1 MQWPRLWR
9 RSAPKL
15 AEPAPPRRSRL
26 TEIGRTGTAYFNG
39 VIADEYNSDLQGQR
53 GIETY
58 DKMRRSDAQV
68 QAVLWVCE
76 LPIRSAR
83 WAVEPGGEDAKSV
96 EIAQQVEANLLEEMS
111 ITWDDF
117 LRHALLMLPF
127 GFIVFEKVWER
138 RDGGL
143 RYRKL
148 APRMPSS
155 IDKWD
160 MEVDG
165 GLKGVQQLVWANGTF
180 ERPYIPIEK
189 LLVFTNR
196 KEGANWAGMSLL
208 RAAYKHWYYKD
219 NMYRVDAIAMERH
232 GVGVPYVKMS
242 AEAAV
247 EDYEEAADILQSLH
261 AHERSYVV
269 GKHCWE
275 EFSMVGIDRPTQSV
289 VSLKESIQH
298 HDIMIARSILAQFIN
313 LGSTDTGSYALSEDQ
328 SSFFLMALQ
337 ATANQITDVMN
348 AYAIRPLVDVN
359 WGPQEAYPR
368 LTYSKLEQRDL
379 STYGDAIAKLLGS
392 GALVVDEGL
401 RDTIRDLYGLPE
413 EPDTPEVATPAPTA
427 PEPPQPE
434 PSPSAPD
441 ADEGDDAD
449 EQRADAEATLT
460 EPHDCGHSH
469 RLNEEPFWRPLQ
481 GAEDRMLLDE
491 LNAAIDGGRAAYV
504 RAAESVAARQ
514 IDRLVELAVPLVE
527 SREPDKVTNLSAPYK
542 AEMAAVLTGVLT
554 DLYRRGY
561 DSVLSERRRQTG
573 RTVSGVALTD
583 PVSAQPYL
591 AAKARAAAQLLALRL
606 VAALV
611 WESLDQIKTGTLDVE
626 ALRAVMEAL
635 SSRELLKSAQISVG
649 EAISFGRRDAA
660 KEFREEIDRAQY
672 SAILDWRVCAVCEAL
687 DGLEVTLDDP
697 RYEEY
702 MPPNPE
708 CLGGDRCRCV
718 WILIFREEKRARV
731 Q

>member
-1 MQWPRLWR
+1 MRWPWQPR
-9 RSAPKL
+9 L
-15 AEPAPPRRSRL
+15 AEPSEPKVKMPKL
-26 TEIGRTGTAYFNG
+26 DELGRMGTPFFNG
-39 VIADEYNSDLQGQR
+39 ITADEYNSDLQGQR

-83 WAVEPGGEDAKSV
+83 WAVEPGGDDAKSI
-96 EIAQQVEANLLEEMS
+96 EIAEAVEANLLEEMS

-127 GFIVFEKVWER
+127 GFMVFEKVWER

-148 APRMPSS
+148 APRMPAS

-160 MEVDG
+160 MELDG

-189 LLVFTNR
+189 LLIFTNR

-232 GVGVPYVKMS
+232 GVGVPYVKMG

-289 VSLKESIQH
+289 VSLKDSIQH
-298 HDIMIARSILAQFIN
+298 HDVMIARSILAQFIN
-313 LGSTDTGSYALSEDQ
+313 LGSTETGSYALSEDQ

-337 ATANQITDVMN
+337 AVANQITDVMN
-348 AYAIRPLVDVN
+348 TYAIKPLVNVN
-359 WGPQEAYPR
+359 WGPQDKYPR

-379 STYGDAIAKLLGS
+379 FTYGDAIQKLISS
-392 GALVVDEGL
+392 GAIVVDEGL

-413 EPDTPEVATPAPTA
+413 EPDTLEVVTP
-427 PEPPQPE
+427 
-434 PSPSAPD
+434 APD
-441 ADEGDDAD
+441 ADEEEDAD
-449 EQRADAEATLT
+449 EQRADAEATLS
-460 EPHDCGHSH
+460 EPHSCGHTH
-469 RLNEEPFWRPLQ
+469 QLNEEPFWRPLR
-481 GAEDRMLLDE
+481 ATEDRMVLE
-491 LNAAIDGGRAAYV
+491 EIDNIVEEGRAAYV

-542 AEMAAVLTGVLT
+542 AEMADVLTGVLT

-561 DSVLSERRRQTG
+561 DGVLWERWRKTAQP
-573 RTVSGVALTD
+573 AEAPLTLDD
-583 PVSAQPYL
+583 PVNAQPYL
-591 AAKARAAAQLLALRL
+591 AAKARAAAQLLGLRL

-611 WESLDQIKTGTLDVE
+611 WESLDQIKTGTLDVD
-626 ALRAVMEAL
+626 ALRAVMETL
-635 SSRELLKSAQISVG
+635 SARELLKSAQISVG

-660 KEFREEIDRAQY
+660 ESIRDDIEYAQY
-672 SAILDWRVCAVCEAL
+672 SAILDRRVCEVCAGL
-687 DGLEVTLDDP
+687 DGLEVSLDDP
-697 RYEEY
+697 RYEQY

-718 WILIFREEKRARV
+718 WILVFKGEKPGTV
-731 Q
+731 

>member
-1 MQWPRLWR
+1 MQWPWLWR
-9 RSAPKL
+9 RGTPKL
-15 AEPAPPRRSRL
+15 AEPTAPRRSRL

-39 VIADEYNSDLQGQR
+39 VIADEYNNDLQGQA
-53 GIETY
+53 GLTVY

-83 WAVEPGGEDAKSV
+83 WAVEPGTDDARGA
-96 EIAQQVEANLLEEMS
+96 EIAEAVEANLLEEMS

-127 GFIVFEKVWER
+127 GFMVFEKVWER
-138 RDGGL
+138 REGGL

-148 APRMPSS
+148 APRMPQS

-160 MEVDG
+160 MEADG

-219 NMYRVDAIAMERH
+219 QMYRVDAIAMERH
-232 GVGVPYVKMS
+232 GVGVPYVKMG

-298 HDIMIARSILAQFIN
+298 HDVMIARSILAQFIN
-313 LGSTDTGSYALSEDQ
+313 LGSTETGSYALSEDQ

-337 ATANQITDVMN
+337 AVANQITDVMN
-348 AYAIRPLVDVN
+348 TYAIRPLVDVN

-368 LTYSKLEQRDL
+368 LTYSKLEQRAL
-379 STYGDAIAKLLGS
+379 STYGDAIQKLISS
-392 GALVVDEGL
+392 GAIVVDEGL

-413 EPDTPEVATPAPTA
+413 EPDTVVLPAPVT
-427 PEPPQPE
+427 PPPAVPE
-434 PSPSAPD
+434 PSQPAPD
-441 ADEGDDAD
+441 AGEEDAD

-460 EPHDCGHSH
+460 EPRDCGHSH
-469 RLNEEPFWRPLQ
+469 RLNEEPFWRPLR
-481 GAEDRMLLDE
+481 ATEDRMVLE
-491 LNAAIDGGRAAYV
+491 EIDNIVEEGRAAYV

-527 SREPDKVTNLSAPYK
+527 NREPDKVNNLSAPYK
-542 AEMAAVLTGVLT
+542 AEMADALGNVLT

-561 DSVLSERRRQTG
+561 DSVLWERRRQTG
-573 RTVSGVALTD
+573 RTVSAVALAD
-583 PVSAQPYL
+583 PVVALPFL
-591 AAKARAAAQLLALRL
+591 LAKARASAQMAGVRL

-611 WESLDQIKTGTLDVE
+611 WEALDQIRTGVPDMD
-626 ALRAVMEAL
+626 ALRRVMEAL
-635 SSRELLKSAQISVG
+635 SERELAKSAAISVG
-649 EAISFGRRDAA
+649 EAVNLGRRDAA

-672 SAILDWRVCAVCEAL
+672 SAILDRRVCAVCQNL

-708 CLGGDRCRCV
+708 CQGGDRCRCV
-718 WILIFREEKRARV
+718 WILVFKGEKPATVR
-731 Q
+731 

>member
-1 MQWPRLWR
+1 MRWPWQQ
-9 RSAPKL
+9 PKL
-15 AEPAPPRRSRL
+15 AEPAPRVSRL
-26 TEIGRTGTAYFNG
+26 TEIGRMGTAYFNG
-39 VIADEYNSDLQGQR
+39 IIADEYNSDLQGQA
-53 GIETY
+53 GLTMY

-83 WAVEPGGEDAKSV
+83 WAVEPGGDDAKSV

-127 GFIVFEKVWER
+127 GFMVFEKVWER

-148 APRMPSS
+148 APRMPAS

-160 MEVDG
+160 MEADG
-165 GLKGVQQLVWANGTF
+165 GLKGVQQLVWAGGQYS
-180 ERPYIPIEK
+180 RPYIPVEK

-219 NMYRVDAIAMERH
+219 NFYRIDAIANERH

-247 EDYEEAADILQSLH
+247 EDYEEAAEILQSLH

-275 EFSMVGIDRPTQSV
+275 EFTMVGVDRPTSALISV
-289 VSLKESIQH
+289 LSSIEH
-298 HDIMIARSILAQFIN
+298 HDVMIARSILAQFIN
-313 LGSTDTGSYALSEDQ
+313 LGSTETGSYALSEDQ

-337 ATANQITDVMN
+337 AVANQITDVMN
-348 AYAIRPLVDVN
+348 TYAIRPLVDVN
-359 WGPQEAYPR
+359 WGPQDEYPR

-379 STYGDAIAKLLGS
+379 ASYGDAIQKLLSS
-392 GALVVDEGL
+392 GAIVVDEGL

-413 EPDTPEVATPAPTA
+413 EPDTVEVVTPAPVV
-427 PEPPQPE
+427 PEPPV
-434 PSPSAPD
+434 PD
-441 ADEGDDAD
+441 ASEEADAD
-449 EQRADAEATLT
+449 EQREDAEATLS
-460 EPHDCGHSH
+460 EPHSCGHTH
-469 RLNEEPFWRPLQ
+469 ALNEEPFWRPLR
-481 GAEDRMLLDE
+481 ASEDRVMLEEVDSAVE
-491 LNAAIDGGRAAYV
+491 SGREQYV
-504 RAAESVAARQ
+504 RAAQTVAARQ
-514 IDRLVELAVPLVE
+514 IDRLLELAVPLVE
-527 SREPDKVTNLSAPYK
+527 AREPDKLNNLTAPYK
-542 AEMAAVLTGVLT
+542 AEMADVLNGVLVG
-554 DLYRRGY
+554 LYRRGHE
-561 DSVLSERRRQTG
+561 SVMWERARRTG
-573 RTVSGVALTD
+573 RRDEKRALLEEPLD
-583 PVSAQPYL
+583 AQPYL
-591 AAKARAAAQLLALRL
+591 RAKSRAAAQLYALRL

-611 WESLDQIKTGTLDVE
+611 WEALNQIRAGRVNPE
-626 ALRAVMEAL
+626 ALRQVMGVL
-635 SSRELLKSAQISVG
+635 SSRELVMSAQISVG
-649 EAISFGRRDAA
+649 EAVGLGRRDAT
-660 KEFREEIDRAQY
+660 ESIRDEIDRAQY
-672 SAILDWRVCAVCEAL
+672 SAILDRRVCAVCAGL

-702 MPPNPE
+702 MPPNPQ
-708 CLGGDRCRCV
+708 CLGGDRCRCM
-718 WILIFREEKRARV
+718 WILIFKGETPAVV

>member
-1 MQWPRLWR
+1 MRWPWQPR
-9 RSAPKL
+9 L
-15 AEPAPPRRSRL
+15 AEPIEPKVKMPKL
-26 TEIGRTGTAYFNG
+26 DELGRMGTVYFNG
-39 VIADEYNSDLQGQR
+39 ITADEYNSDLQGQR

-83 WAVEPGGEDAKSV
+83 WAVEPGGDDAKSI
-96 EIAQQVEANLLEEMS
+96 EIAEAVEANLLEEMS

-127 GFIVFEKVWER
+127 GFMVFEKVWER
-138 RDGGL
+138 RDGEL

-148 APRMPSS
+148 APRMPAS

-160 MEVDG
+160 MELDG

-289 VSLKESIQH
+289 VSLKDSIQH
-298 HDIMIARSILAQFIN
+298 HDVMIARSILAQFIN
-313 LGSTDTGSYALSEDQ
+313 LGSTETGSYALSEDQ

-337 ATANQITDVMN
+337 AVANQITDVMN
-348 AYAIRPLVDVN
+348 TYAIKPLVNVN
-359 WGPQEAYPR
+359 WGPQDKYPR
-368 LTYSKLEQRDL
+368 LAYSKLEQRDL
-379 STYGDAIAKLLGS
+379 FTYGDAIQKLISS
-392 GALVVDEGL
+392 GAIVVDEGL

-413 EPDTPEVATPAPTA
+413 EPDTLEVVTPAPTA

-434 PSPSAPD
+434 PSPPAPD
-441 ADEGDDAD
+441 ADEEEDAD
-449 EQRADAEATLT
+449 EQRADAEATLS
-460 EPHDCGHSH
+460 EPHSCGHTH
-469 RLNEEPFWRPLQ
+469 QLNEEPFWRPLR
-481 GAEDRMLLDE
+481 ATEDRMLLE
-491 LNAAIDGGRAAYV
+491 EIDNIVEEGRAAYV

-527 SREPDKVTNLSAPYK
+527 SREPDKVTNLSTPYK
-542 AEMAAVLTGVLT
+542 AEMAGVLTGVLT

-561 DSVLSERRRQTG
+561 DGVLWERWRKTAQP
-573 RTVSGVALTD
+573 AAAPLTLDD

-591 AAKARAAAQLLALRL
+591 EAKARAAAQLLGLRL

-611 WESLDQIKTGTLDVE
+611 WESLDQIKTGTLDVD
-626 ALRAVMEAL
+626 ALRAVMETL
-635 SSRELLKSAQISVG
+635 SARELLKSAQISVG

-660 KEFREEIDRAQY
+660 ESIRDDIEYAQY
-672 SAILDWRVCAVCEAL
+672 SAILDRRVCEVCAGL
-687 DGLEVTLDDP
+687 DGLEVSLDDP
-697 RYEEY
+697 RYEQY

-718 WILIFREEKRARV
+718 WILVFKGEKPATVR
-731 Q
+731 

>member
-1 MQWPRLWR
+1 M
-9 RSAPKL
+9 PKL
-15 AEPAPPRRSRL
+15 DELGR
-26 TEIGRTGTAYFNG
+26 IGTSFFQGMI
-39 VIADEYNSDLQGQR
+39 VDEYNRDLQGQA
-53 GIETY
+53 GLTVY

-68 QAVLWVCE
+68 QAILWVCE
-76 LPIRSAR
+76 LPLRAAK
-83 WAVEPGGEDAKSV
+83 WAIEPGGDDPKSI
-96 EIAQQVEANLLEEMS
+96 EIAEAVEENLFEGMS

-127 GFIVFEKVWER
+127 GFMVFEKVWER

-148 APRMPSS
+148 APRMPTS

-160 MEVDG
+160 METDG
-165 GLKGVQQLVWANGTF
+165 GLKGVQQVVYANGTY
-180 ERPYIPIEK
+180 ERPYIPIDK

-208 RAAYKHWYYKD
+208 RAAYKHWFYKD
-219 NMYRVDAIAMERH
+219 NFYRIDAIAKERH
-232 GVGVPYVKMS
+232 GVGIPYVKMTM
-242 AEAAV
+242 EAKA
-247 EDYEEAADILQSLH
+247 EDYEEAAEILQSLH

-275 EFSMVGIDRPTQSV
+275 EFTMVGIDRATSAIVSTAESV
-289 VSLKESIQH
+289 AH

-313 LGSTDTGSYALSEDQ
+313 LGDTQSGSYALSEDQ
-328 SSFFLMALQ
+328 SSFFLMALK

-348 AYAIRPLVDVN
+348 AYAIKPLVDLN

-368 LTYSKLEQRDL
+368 LVYSKLEERSL
-379 STYGDAIAKLLGS
+379 SEYGTAIWRLVSS

-413 EPDTPEVATPAPTA
+413 EPDDIVIPVAPTGGRPLEP
-427 PEPPQPE
+427 PEPKTLAETVPCACGETHTLAEE
-434 PSPSAPD
+434 PPTV
-441 ADEGDDAD
+441 G
-449 EQRADAEATLT
+449 
-460 EPHDCGHSH
+460 
-469 RLNEEPFWRPLQ
+469 PFWRPLQ
-481 GAEDRMLLDE
+481 GAEDRVVLDE
-491 LNAAIDGGRAAYV
+491 LNAAIEGGRAQYI
-504 RAAESVAARQ
+504 RAANAVAARQ

-527 SREPDKVTNLSAPYK
+527 GQDADKVGNLSAPYK
-542 AEMAAVLTGVLT
+542 AEMADTLGTVLT

-561 DSVLSERRRQTG
+561 DSVLWERRRQTG
-573 RTVSGVALTD
+573 RTAALSLADPVVAL
-583 PVSAQPYL
+583 PFL
-591 AAKARAAAQLLALRL
+591 LAKARASAQMAGVRL

-611 WESLDQIKTGTLDVE
+611 WEALDQIKTGVLDVD
-626 ALRAVMEAL
+626 ALRRVMEAL
-635 SSRELLKSAQISVG
+635 SERELAKSAAISVG
-649 EAISFGRRDAA
+649 EAVNLGRRDGA
-660 KEFREEIDRAQY
+660 KEFEDQIDRAQY
-672 SAILDWRVCAVCEAL
+672 SAILDMRVCAVCRDL

-718 WILIFREEKRARV
+718 WILIFKDEKRARV

>member
-1 MQWPRLWR
+1 MRWPRLFER
-9 RSAPKL
+9 NTPKL
-15 AEPAPPRRSRL
+15 AEPVKRAPKL
-26 TEIGRTGTAYFNG
+26 DEIGRTGTAYFNG

-96 EIAQQVEANLLEEMS
+96 EIAEAVEANLLEGMT

-127 GFIVFEKVWER
+127 GFMVFEKVWER

-148 APRMPSS
+148 APRMPQSVN
-155 IDKWD
+155 KWD
-160 MEVDG
+160 MEPDG
-165 GLKGVQQLVWANGTF
+165 GLLGIEQLVWSGGQYS
-180 ERPYIPIEK
+180 RPYIPIEK

-196 KEGANWAGMSLL
+196 KEGANWAGQSLL

-298 HDIMIARSILAQFIN
+298 HDVMIARSILAQFIN
-313 LGSTDTGSYALSEDQ
+313 LGSTETGSYALSEDQ

-337 ATANQITDVMN
+337 AVANQITDVMN
-348 AYAIRPLVDVN
+348 TYAIKPLVNVN
-359 WGPQEAYPR
+359 WGPQDKYPR

-379 STYGDAIAKLLGS
+379 FTYGDAIQKLISS
-392 GALVVDEGL
+392 GAIVVDEGL

-413 EPDTPEVATPAPTA
+413 EPDTLEVVTPAPTA

-434 PSPSAPD
+434 PSPPAP
-441 ADEGDDAD
+441 
-449 EQRADAEATLT
+449 EATLA
-460 EPHDCGHSH
+460 EPRDCGHTH
-469 RLNEEPFWRPLQ
+469 RLNEEPFWRPLR
-481 GAEDRMLLDE
+481 ATEDRMLLE
-491 LNAAIDGGRAAYV
+491 EIDNIVEEGRAAYV
-504 RAAESVAARQ
+504 RAAESIATRQ

-527 SREPDKVTNLSAPYK
+527 GREPDKVNNLSAPYK
-542 AEMAAVLTGVLT
+542 AEMADALTGVLT

-561 DSVLSERRRQTG
+561 DSVLVERWRRTAQS
-573 RTVSGVALTD
+573 VEALTLAD
-583 PVSAQPYL
+583 PVSALPYL
-591 AAKARAAAQLLALRL
+591 AAKARAAAQLFGLRL

-611 WESLDQIKTGTLDVE
+611 WEALDQIKEGAVDVD
-626 ALRAVMEAL
+626 ALRTVMEAL
-635 SSRELLKSAQISVG
+635 SSRELAKSAAISVG
-649 EAISFGRRDAA
+649 EAVNFGRRDGVEAI
-660 KEFREEIDRAQY
+660 RDEIDRAQY
-672 SAILDWRVCAVCEAL
+672 SAILDRRVCAVCQNL

-718 WILIFREEKRARV
+718 WILVFKGEKPATVR
-731 Q
+731 